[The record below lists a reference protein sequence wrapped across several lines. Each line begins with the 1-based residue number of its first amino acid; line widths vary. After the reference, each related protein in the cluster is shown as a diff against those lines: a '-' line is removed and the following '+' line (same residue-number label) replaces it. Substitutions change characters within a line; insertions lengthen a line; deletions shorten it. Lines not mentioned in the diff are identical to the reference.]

1 MIYCVN
7 MEYNK
12 NLLKHNYNK
21 FKRKIMYSFTFGT
34 FIYLLGLCFNIF
46 PAIIWSFI
54 YFIFLLGL
62 LGIFMDY
69 KENYKNIFDF
79 IKQDNF
85 CFYDKNLGCVFN
97 TKYNADKYFQ
107 IGAIGF
113 NIKIVYN
120 NIGKDTCLLDLN
132 EGCLYL

>member
-7 MEYNK
+7 IKYNK
-12 NLLKHNYNK
+12 NLLNNNYNK
-21 FKRKIMYSFTFGT
+21 FKKEIMYIFTFGT
-34 FIYLLGLCFNIF
+34 CIYLLGLCFNVF
-46 PAIIWSFI
+46 SVIIWSFI

-79 IKQDNF
+79 IKQANF
-85 CFYDKNLGCVFN
+85 CFYDANLGCVFN
-97 TKYNADKYFQ
+97 TKYNTDKYFQ
-107 IGAIGF
+107 IGTIGF
-113 NIKIVYN
+113 NIKIAYN
-120 NIGKDTCLLDLN
+120 NISKNKGLLDLN